1 MACALSRTVS
11 KSSHPRIG
19 GEGVTKPNLCFW
31 QEDIL
36 LSFPRSFKPAAS
48 SKTVPEVL
56 SPSMN
61 PTTPNFRNITTKPY
75 VDLQVARIIK
85 R

>member
-56 SPSMN
+56 FPVDE
-61 PTTPNFRNITTKPY
+61 PNDSEFSKYYNEALRGSSSS
-75 VDLQVARIIK
+75 
-85 R
+85 